1 MATRKVKQDDG
12 YTLPVGSEWT
22 SPPCPGSIGSKPN
35 LDDVSKQAQEII
47 NAGREGREPQALAIH
62 CGFCQGYHKEM
73 QPPVELL
80 ISGEVT
86 MNHPL
91 PEIKDPPVDPEL
103 VAVASAAVTDISN
116 LPPVEEV
123 DEIEEL
129 LNDDPNKQNSDSG
142 TSSSSTG

>member
-1 MATRKVKQDDG
+1 MATKKTVTPD
-12 YTLPVGSEWT
+12 YVLPVGSEWS

-35 LDDVSKQAQEII
+35 LDDVSKQTQEII
-47 NAGREGREPQALAIH
+47 NAGREGREPQALAVH

-80 ISGEVT
+80 INGEVT

-103 VAVASAAVTDISN
+103 VAVASEAVTNVSN
-116 LPPVEEV
+116 LPVEETT

-129 LNDDPNKQNSDSG
+129 LNGDSDKQNSDSG
-142 TSSSSTG
+142 SSGSSTG